1 MNKDIGIYIHIP
13 FCVSKCFY
21 CDFTSYCNMDDK
33 IEKYIDSVCTEILQN
48 IEILSQYNITTVYF
62 GGGTPSYIDSK
73 YIVKIMQVLK
83 LLKKDESEFKE
94 VTIELN
100 PNSIQKEKITDY
112 INSGI
117 NRFSIGLQSTHDQIL
132 KSIGRKHTYNDFK
145 NGLEILSEC
154 GAKNISLDIIYP
166 LPNLTLEQF
175 NDTLDKVISLKENY
189 NIKHI
194 SIYNLEIH
202 PNTKLDFLL
211 KNEFLTLPDED
222 EEYKMKNLLIKKLEE
237 ANFIQYE
244 ISNFSLDGYSSKHNL
259 NYWNQ
264 GQYLGFG
271 VSASSFFAGSRYTN
285 TNSITDYIKNI
296 NNGISTIA
304 EKEDLD
310 KLDMMKEYII
320 LKLRLKDGINTD
332 EFMSKFGNNI
342 FNIFKTELDYLI
354 SNNLIIH
361 NNKNLYLSSRGKEIA
376 NFVWEKFI

>member
-13 FCVSKCFY
+13 FCTSKCFY
-21 CDFTSYCNMDDK
+21 CDFTSYCNK
-33 IEKYIDSVCTEILQN
+33 EEQIEEYIDSVCNEILQN

-83 LLKKDESEFKE
+83 LLQKNEDEFKE

-100 PNSIQKEKITDY
+100 PNSITKSKITDY
-112 INSGI
+112 INIGV
-117 NRFSIGLQSTHDQIL
+117 NRFSIGLQSTHDEIL
-132 KSIGRKHTYNDFK
+132 KIIGRKHTYKQFEDSLK
-145 NGLEILSEC
+145 ILNEC
-154 GAKNISLDIIYP
+154 GANNISLDIIYP
-166 LPNLTLEQF
+166 LPNLNLELF
-175 NDTLDKVISLKENY
+175 NDTLDKVISLKDNY

-222 EEYKMKNLLIKKLEE
+222 EEYNMRKILLKKLHE
-237 ANFIQYE
+237 AGFIQYE
-244 ISNFSLDGYSSKHNL
+244 ISNFALEGYNSNHNL

-264 GQYLGFG
+264 GEYLGFG

-285 TNSITDYIKNI
+285 TNSIEDYIKNI
-296 NNGISTIA
+296 TNGNNTVI

-320 LKLRLKDGINTD
+320 LKLRLKDGINTND
-332 EFMSKFGNNI
+332 FISKFNNDI
-342 FNIFKTELDYLI
+342 FDIFKQELDYLI
-354 SNNLIIH
+354 SNNLIIYD
-361 NNKNLYLSSRGKEIA
+361 NKKIYLSDRGKEIA
-376 NFVWEKFI
+376 NIVWEKFI